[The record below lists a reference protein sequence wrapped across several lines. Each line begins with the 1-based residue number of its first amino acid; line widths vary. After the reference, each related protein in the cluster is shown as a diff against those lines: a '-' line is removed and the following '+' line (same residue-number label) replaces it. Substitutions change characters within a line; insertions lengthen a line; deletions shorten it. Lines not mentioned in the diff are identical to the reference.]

1 MQDSERQLNPANREL
16 QEALM
21 RLQPAPTAI
30 DRDRLMFRAGQRSVQ
45 RRLHVWRGTVV
56 VLAAGFAWSLA
67 VRPGAQQVGREASA
81 PIVRQSPL
89 LRGDEPWADT
99 APGLAARG
107 EFSENSYARLRRCV
121 LEQGIDALATPSSR
135 PVRTWSS
142 PRQHEEFL
150 DLPVGRW
157 RYTDQL

>member
-1 MQDSERQLNPANREL
+1 MQDSERQLNPANREME
-16 QEALM
+16 EALM

-67 VRPGAQQVGREASA
+67 VRPAPHQAGREV
-81 PIVRQSPL
+81 PTTIVRENPQLHGS
-89 LRGDEPWADT
+89 EAWSET
-99 APGLAARG
+99 TIVLAARG

-157 RYTDQL
+157 RYADQL